1 MSIDNTVSKADGA
14 NAPTKASGV
23 KKRVTSL
30 SKSAIKSGRW
40 TVEEKAT
47 FLKGLKMFGKG
58 KWKEIATMI
67 PTRSTIQVKTHAQQ
81 IIKRVEAGE
90 DIYAY
95 LESQPTT
102 ASTTTSPPTPNTT
115 TAKSDGFEDSFQMSR
130 RKVSYDSDQ
139 DIDAALRELSQKDH
153 GAVEILYQMTQ
164 KSTVRVL

>member
-1 MSIDNTVSKADGA
+1 MFCDEIVRIEQERYVHSHNTQH
-14 NAPTKASGV
+14 
-23 KKRVTSL
+23 
-30 SKSAIKSGRW
+30 
-40 TVEEKAT
+40 TV
-47 FLKGLKMFGKG
+47 LPSRLVHDSGKG

-102 ASTTTSPPTPNTT
+102 ATTTTSPPTPTTT

-164 KSTVRVL
+164 KSTVRAELPVN